1 MSDAG
6 FALQQAVYAC
16 LAGDAALAVLLGEG
30 AVHDIAPRAAALPLV
45 AVGDWAVGPV
55 PADTGPLHEH
65 RFDLVVRSRAAGRR
79 EAQAIAARLEALLD
93 GAPLAP
99 AGHRLVD
106 IATRGRI
113 TRLARD
119 GRTIE
124 ATVSFRAVSEP
135 L

>member
-1 MSDAG
+1 MSEAG
-6 FALQQAVYAC
+6 FALQQAVHTC
-16 LAGDAALAVLLGEG
+16 LAGDGALAALLGEG
-30 AVHDIAPRAAALPLV
+30 AVHDVAPRAAALPLV
-45 AVGDWAVGPV
+45 AVGEWSVV
-55 PADTGPLHEH
+55 SLPAAGGPLHEH

-79 EAQAIAARLEALLD
+79 EAQAIAARVEELLD
-93 GAPLAP
+93 GAALAP

-106 IATRGRI
+106 LAARGRL

-124 ATVSFRAVSEP
+124 ASIAFRAVSEP